1 MSRKDK
7 IRVLMAK
14 PGVDGHWRGI
24 ITVSKALRDA
34 GMEVIYLGNQ
44 TPEQIAHVAAQED
57 VDVVGLSVLAAG
69 HLRLITE
76 TAQSLKDQKV
86 DNALLVVGGI
96 IPQID
101 IPDLKRKGVNEIFL
115 PGTPLGKIVD
125 YIKTNAP
132 QRSTSTLI
140 QKGK

>member
-1 MSRKDK
+1 MPRKDK

-14 PGVDGHWRGI
+14 PGIDGHWRGI

-44 TPEQIAHVAAQED
+44 TPEQIANVAAQED

-86 DNALLVVGGI
+86 DDALLVVGGI
-96 IPQID
+96 IPQMD
-101 IPDLKRKGVNEIFL
+101 IEDLKREGVDEIFL
-115 PGTPLGKIVD
+115 PGTPLDKIVE
-125 YIKTNAP
+125 YIRTNAP
-132 QRSTSTLI
+132 ERSVAD
-140 QKGK
+140 

>member
-34 GMEVIYLGNQ
+34 GMEVVYLGNQ

-86 DNALLVVGGI
+86 DDALLVVGGI
-96 IPQID
+96 IPQMD
-101 IPDLKRKGVNEIFL
+101 IPDLKREGVDEIFL
-115 PGTPLGKIVD
+115 PGTPLDKIVE
-125 YIKTNAP
+125 YIRMNAP
-132 QRSTSTLI
+132 QRNVRD
-140 QKGK
+140 

>member
-1 MSRKDK
+1 MSQKNK

-44 TPEQIAHVAAQED
+44 TPEQIAHVASQED

-86 DNALLVVGGI
+86 DHALLVVGGI
-96 IPQID
+96 IPRMD
-101 IPDLKRKGVNEIFL
+101 IPDLKREGVNEIFL
-115 PGTPLGKIVD
+115 PGTPLDAIVE
-125 YIKTNAP
+125 YIRTNAP
-132 QRSTSTLI
+132 ARRDED
-140 QKGK
+140 